1 MNPTNPL
8 QKYYRQPKIYISLP
22 SKGLYYE
29 EGAFHG
35 DYNNVPIFG
44 MNGMDEIM
52 YKTPDAL
59 FTGEAT
65 VKVIESCCPFIKDAS
80 KMPTLDVD
88 SLVTAIRIATFGELL
103 GIRHTC
109 NNCGTENEFD
119 IDLRTF
125 LEYYSGLTF
134 DNKIQVGELIVT
146 LRPLSYKEL
155 TEINIENFKLQKM
168 LAQVSTMTDEQD
180 QQVQVDLVYKN
191 LADVQTQLF
200 INSIDSVQV
209 PDGIVNEKEFII
221 EAIPCRM
228 IGMNSKLMSQY
239 IEFTADRLMLQLG
252 YDKIYQSSNPFEF
265 MELISIESKVNFF
278 ERTNSEYALANK
290 KVDNDIFEMNADF

>member
-88 SLVTAIRIATFGELL
+88 TLVTAIRIATFGELL

-109 NNCGTENEFD
+109 TNCGTENEFD

-134 DNKIQVGELIVT
+134 DNKIQVGELTVT

-168 LAQVSTMTDEQD
+168 LTQVLNINTEER
-180 QQVQVDLVYKN
+180 QQHLDAIYEKLGEIQ
-191 LADVQTQLF
+191 ADVFISSIESIQTPEATVT
-200 INSIDSVQV
+200 D
-209 PDGIVNEKEFII
+209 KEFIK
-221 EAIPCRM
+221 EWLANTHLETYSAIKT
-228 IGMNSKLMSQY
+228 KLETNKDSWNMP
-239 IEFTADRLMLQLG
+239 M
-252 YDKIYQSSNPFEF
+252 YDIVCDNCGTEDKVDVVMDQSS
-265 MELISIESKVNFF
+265 FF
-278 ERTNSEYALANK
+278 
-290 KVDNDIFEMNADF
+290 V